1 MHRAKS
7 EENHGIAH
15 MTTRSKTAAE
25 EEIVAIRELVSDL
38 ETRMKRLGGAGKR
51 EFSGA
56 SDDIHEYV
64 NETLA
69 RIVKS
74 ARDGADSL
82 TDSLA
87 DSASRMGSDA
97 VARLG
102 KEVEERPLVMLA
114 VAAGIG
120 FLFGLARR

>member
-1 MHRAKS
+1 MA
-7 EENHGIAH
+7 
-15 MTTRSKTAAE
+15 TRGKTAIDDEVA
-25 EEIVAIRELVSDL
+25 AIRELVSDL
-38 ETRMKRLGGAGKR
+38 EARMSRLTGAGKR

-56 SDDIHEYV
+56 SGDVRDFV
-64 NETLA
+64 DETLS
-69 RIVKS
+69 RIIKG
-74 ARDGADSL
+74 ARDGADNL
-82 TDSLA
+82 TQSMA
-87 DSASRMGSDA
+87 DSASRFGSDA

>member
-1 MHRAKS
+1 
-7 EENHGIAH
+7 

-69 RIVKS
+69 RIVKG

>member
-1 MHRAKS
+1 
-7 EENHGIAH
+7 
-15 MTTRSKTAAE
+15 MTTRSKTAIEDEVA
-25 EEIVAIRELVSDL
+25 AIRELVNDL
-38 ETRMKRLGGAGKR
+38 EVRMTRLTGAGKR

-56 SDDIHEYV
+56 SGDIREFV
-64 NETLA
+64 DETLS
-69 RIVKS
+69 RIVKG
-74 ARDGADSL
+74 ARDGADNL
-82 TDSLA
+82 TESLA
-87 DSASRMGSDA
+87 DNASRLGGDA

>member
-1 MHRAKS
+1 
-7 EENHGIAH
+7 
-15 MTTRSKTAAE
+15 MTTRSKTAIEDEVA
-25 EEIVAIRELVSDL
+25 AIRDLVDDL
-38 ETRMKRLGGAGKR
+38 EVRMNRLAGTGKR

-56 SDDIHEYV
+56 SSDIREFV
-64 NETLA
+64 DETLS

-74 ARDGADSL
+74 ARDGADSF
-82 TDSLA
+82 TQSVA
-87 DSASRMGSDA
+87 DNASRLSGDA